1 MKLHLVNMKNI
12 WAILVA
18 IFLVISLVPAFTSAS
33 NTIQNTYHKVNVVNG
48 LNEKSTNLE
57 VLKSNILKTLENDGI
72 PLKYVYLPNFNAQP
86 QHGNI
91 VSPLYSSAPA
101 PMGLGDFGIS
111 VNSTGAI
118 VPYTYETPSF
128 EAKVTIN
135 NLYDFYLLDDGPY
148 SVTFQLN
155 TVLNHVTLFG
165 NSSYVFWNQN
175 VVFYSARTHQL
186 TFLDNIWNF
195 SSSAFYMSTNSIV
208 SGNGTLV
215 PGVFYY
221 AIGPTFTVSYP
232 FTVYLYLN
240 STVINDDTAVFFNYT
255 VVSNGT
261 SISGSYDT
269 VLFNSSYGMPTGYVT
284 PQPYYLVSGSQI
296 TPNGYLLNDA
306 EIMIGGPGGGSTT
319 MIYNINAT
327 MNLLYYNSTLKSY
340 RNVPAAFDFGT
351 DTGETSEGIA
361 EYWANETAYLQP
373 GPSFLFGMWNASMN
387 NAFMNF
393 NGQVTP
399 PNAFMFVSPGN
410 SFNESL
416 SAWSPLSL
424 NGQYNFKLP
433 YGNYSAK
440 VMLSDYDPII
450 TQLSS
455 SNVFRLHKDLSMGIY
470 TPLYAFNNNQL
481 SYISFQGNGSESNPY
496 VIFNNEYSPID
507 SIFAVFNDYTF
518 PTFSGVLI
526 MNTNAYVDLNNMPSF
541 MVYYP
546 SYYYVFLNSYL
557 LPTYNYLNFEFY
569 NTTHLSLYG
578 TQYISGWF
586 TAYLNGFPLANVILW
601 NSTGDLIAKNTF
613 YSMGSSLLIYNPNS
627 TVSGNVIWG
636 NYFLESNL
644 EKTINTIFLA
654 DQPPMGISVYSS
666 YNTIYNNYFCVQNP
680 AISIPYDIYTGYPAL
695 YVDSWN
701 ISMEPLSYYVIFN
714 GYNLTG
720 SILGTGYQG
729 GNYWFNFNGMIPFN
743 DLGYI
748 YYGGDYLPL
757 NYTSY
762 TVTFVPIGFQN
773 LTWSVEIINPSTLLV
788 LNFTTTANDTFYLLP
803 GTYVV
808 FILPPAGYT
817 TPVNELV
824 LTVTSNMVVPV
835 NFYKLYS
842 VTFVEKGLPQGT
854 EWGVN
859 VNGSIMEST
868 GNISFSLT
876 NGSYTYSVMPIP
888 GYYAIPSSGT
898 FTVNGANLTI
908 NIKFE
913 QVKYSVI
920 FNEVGLPAGTKW
932 YVNLSNGQSFSS
944 STSTI
949 VFNEPNGTYS
959 YTIATVNEI
968 YHTSSFS
975 GTFGINGNSY
985 SETVTFTEMVYPVT
999 FNEMGLA
1006 TNYAWTVEI
1015 NNVEYSTGQNSLTV
1029 NLPNGTYSYIV
1040 YSSGYSPSPS
1050 SGTFTV
1056 NGSSTVINIKFT
1068 EVYYTITFIE
1078 SGLAS
1083 GTTWSVTINGNML
1096 SSTSNTITF
1105 SEPNGTYQFIVGNV
1119 AGYSLTPSSGVV
1131 TVNGASQTVNVT
1143 YKAILYTVTFQE
1155 YGLPSGA
1162 NWSVTINGKTY
1173 YSTSNVITV
1182 TLPYGNYSY
1191 SISLPSG
1198 YKAPI
1203 QNGTIS
1209 SSQLMVS
1216 PVLAVSS
1223 TYTGISPLDIV
1234 LIVIIIILVV
1244 IAIVEVFYYRKK
1256 IPKSE
1261 PPKEWKPE
1269 NKQ

>member
-1 MKLHLVNMKNI
+1 MKNI
-12 WAILVA
+12 WAILVV
-18 IFLVISLVPAFTSAS
+18 IFLVISLVPSFTSAATS
-33 NTIQNTYHKVNVVNG
+33 TQNIYHKVNVVNG

-57 VLKSNILKTLENDGI
+57 VLKSNILKTVENDGI

-86 QHGNI
+86 QRGNI
-91 VSPLYSSAPA
+91 VSPLYTSAPA
-101 PMGLGDFGIS
+101 PMGLGDFGLS

-118 VPYTYETPSF
+118 VPYTYETSSF
-128 EAKVTIN
+128 EAKVTVN
-135 NLYDFYLLDDGPY
+135 NIYDFYLLDDAPY

-195 SSSAFYMSTNSIV
+195 SSSAFYMSKNSIV

-255 VVSNGT
+255 VISNGT
-261 SISGSYDT
+261 STSGSYDR

-284 PQPYYLVSGSQI
+284 PQPYYLVSGTQI
-296 TPNGYLLNDA
+296 TPNGFLLNDA
-306 EIMIGGPGGGSTT
+306 EIMIGGPGGGSTA

-327 MNLLYYNSTLKSY
+327 MNLLYYNSTMKSY

-387 NAFMNF
+387 DKFINF

-416 SAWSPLSL
+416 STWSPLSL

-440 VMLSDYDPII
+440 VMLSNYDPII

-455 SNVFRLHKDLSMGIY
+455 FNVFRLHKDFSMGIY

-496 VIFNNEYSPID
+496 IIFNNEYSPID
-507 SIFAVFNDYTF
+507 PIFAVFNDYTF
-518 PTFSGVLI
+518 PTFAGVLI
-526 MNTNAYVDLNNMPSF
+526 MNTDAYVDLNNMPSF
-541 MVYYP
+541 IVYYP
-546 SYYYVFLNSYL
+546 SYYYVFLNSHL
-557 LPTYNYLNFEFY
+557 LPLYNYLNFEFY

-578 TQYISGWF
+578 SQYISGWF
-586 TAYLNGFPLANVILW
+586 TSYLNGFPVANVILW
-601 NSTGDLIAKNTF
+601 NSTGDLIARNTF
-613 YSMGSSLLIYNPNS
+613 YSMGSSLLIYNQNN

-644 EKTINTIFLA
+644 EKTINTVFLA

-680 AISIPYDIYTGYPAL
+680 AISIPYDIYTGYPVL
-695 YVDSWN
+695 YMDSWN

-729 GNYWFNFNGMIPFN
+729 GNYWWNFNGMIPFN

-762 TVTFVPIGFQN
+762 TVTFVPVGFQN
-773 LTWSVEIINPSTLLV
+773 LTWSVEIINPSTLMV

-808 FILPPAGYT
+808 LIVSPAGYT
-817 TPVNELV
+817 TPVNEFV
-824 LTVTSNMVVPV
+824 LTVTSNMFVPV
-835 NFYKLYS
+835 NFYKLYN

-859 VNGSIMEST
+859 VNGSIIEST
-868 GNISFSLT
+868 GNITFSLT

-898 FTVNGANLTI
+898 FTVNGTNLTI
-908 NIKFE
+908 NVKFE

-932 YVNLSNGQSFSS
+932 YVNLSNGESFSS
-944 STSTI
+944 TNSTI

-959 YTIATVNEI
+959 YTIATVNKI
-968 YHTSSFS
+968 YHTPSFS

-1015 NNVEYSTGQNSLTV
+1015 NGVEYSTGQNSLTV
-1029 NLPNGTYSYIV
+1029 NLPNGTYSYSV

-1068 EVYYTITFIE
+1068 EVYYTITFVE

-1083 GTTWSVTINGNML
+1083 GTTWSVTINGNTL
-1096 SSTSNTITF
+1096 SSTTNTITF

-1131 TVNGASQTVNVT
+1131 TVNGASQTVNVI
-1143 YKAILYTVTFQE
+1143 YKALLYTVTFQE
-1155 YGLPSGA
+1155 YGLPTGS

-1173 YSTSNVITV
+1173 YSTGDIITV

-1198 YKAPI
+1198 YRAPI

-1209 SSQLMVS
+1209 SSELTFN

-1223 TYTGISPLDIV
+1223 TYTGISTLDIV

-1261 PPKEWKPE
+1261 HPKEWKPE